1 MQHGKAFR
9 TRCKMVGNE
18 LGLDPLEL

>member
-9 TRCKMVGNE
+9 TRCKMVGHE